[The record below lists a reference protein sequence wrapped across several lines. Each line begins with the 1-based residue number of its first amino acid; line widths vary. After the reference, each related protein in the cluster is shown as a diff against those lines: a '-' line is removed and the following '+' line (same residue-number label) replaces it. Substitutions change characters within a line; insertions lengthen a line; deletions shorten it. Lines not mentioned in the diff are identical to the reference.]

1 MSETA
6 NTATTTTTTTKA
18 QENTAKIQAE
28 DSLKLT
34 DQYIAL
40 LIMVFDKA
48 GLIEVYFFC
57 SRCNRYL
64 TEIADYRL

>member
-1 MSETA
+1 MA
-6 NTATTTTTTTKA
+6 TTTTTTKA

-48 GLIEVYFFC
+48 GLIEVYVFFC

>member
-48 GLIEVYFFC
+48 GLIEVYVFFVVGV
-57 SRCNRYL
+57 
-64 TEIADYRL
+64 IDI